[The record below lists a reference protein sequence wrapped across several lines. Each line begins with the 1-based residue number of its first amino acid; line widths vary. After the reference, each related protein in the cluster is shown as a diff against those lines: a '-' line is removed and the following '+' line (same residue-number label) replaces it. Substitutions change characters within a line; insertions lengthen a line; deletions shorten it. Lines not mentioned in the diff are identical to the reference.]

1 MANSTPTWL
10 SVWIGV
16 LLYDQPSEINLFHSL
31 LASWIIHSFAV
42 EEVLGSKNRNKF
54 MLLLRTIL
62 ICPFTGWL
70 NR

>member
-1 MANSTPTWL
+1 
-10 SVWIGV
+10 
-16 LLYDQPSEINLFHSL
+16 
-31 LASWIIHSFAV
+31 
-42 EEVLGSKNRNKF
+42 VLGSKNRNKF